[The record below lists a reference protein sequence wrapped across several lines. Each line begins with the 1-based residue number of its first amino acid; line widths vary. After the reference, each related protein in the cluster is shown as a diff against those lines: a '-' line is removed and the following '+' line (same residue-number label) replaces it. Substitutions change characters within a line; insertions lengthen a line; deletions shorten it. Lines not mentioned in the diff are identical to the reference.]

1 MIYNLTIKNIA
12 LINELILQFG
22 EGLNVLSGETGAGK
36 SIIVDS
42 MNLILGE
49 RADRELIRTGET
61 SARVEAVFYLD
72 NSALSDLF
80 EKYGILSA
88 DELIA
93 SRELTVDGRNTCRIN
108 GAAVNLA
115 TLKEFTDRIVD
126 LHGQHEHQYLL
137 QPKTHISF
145 VDGFGGGQ
153 IEQIKSGINGLYREY
168 KTLWRERELTGGSPE
183 ERARSIDLLR
193 FEIEEIEKAAV
204 KPGEEAGLKEEL
216 AAMLNAEKIAG
227 ALMGCHSALYA
238 EQDSVLSR
246 IMKISRELEG
256 VSSYSSKYASLSER
270 LGEIYYNLEDVAQEA
285 QKECESV
292 FYDQDRITEIQERL
306 DALFSLKRKYGGS
319 EETIAAYLDEAS
331 AKLEKLENSDRLL
344 AEIENKL
351 DSVKRKLYESYLS
364 LSGKRREV
372 SHELE
377 RLIETELTDLGMSA
391 SKFQVRFEELP
402 SFMDTVFSEN
412 GPDKIEFTISTNI
425 GEPLKPLSKIVSGG
439 EVSRIMLAFKNVL
452 ANSDSIS
459 TLIFDEIDTGI
470 SGNMAHVVAEK
481 LSKISRSKQVI
492 CVTHL
497 PQIAAIADKNYLIS
511 KNLRGGKMATQVESL
526 NDEGKIAEVSRL
538 SGGGD
543 SKISLGHASEMIE
556 KAKILKK
563 QIKKQIR

>member
-49 RADRELIRTGET
+49 RADRELIRSGET

-72 NSALSDLF
+72 NSSLGDLF
-80 EKYGILSA
+80 EKYGVVSA
-88 DELIA
+88 DELIC
-93 SRELTVDGRNTCRIN
+93 SRELTADGRNTCRIN

-145 VDGFGGGQ
+145 VDSFGGEQ
-153 IEQIKSGINGLYREY
+153 IEQIKNGISGLYREY
-168 KTLWRERELTGGSPE
+168 RTLLHERELIGGSPE
-183 ERARSIDLLR
+183 ERARSIDLFR
-193 FEIEEIEKAAV
+193 FETEEIEKAAV
-204 KPGEEAGLKEEL
+204 VPGEEAALKEEL

-227 ALMGCHSALYA
+227 ALSGCHSALYA
-238 EQDSVLSR
+238 EQDSVISR
-246 IMKISRELEG
+246 LAKISRELES
-256 VSSYSSKYASLSER
+256 VSSYSGKYASLAER
-270 LGEIYYNLEDVAQEA
+270 LGEVYYILEDVAEEA
-285 QKECESV
+285 QKECENVS
-292 FYDQDRITEIQERL
+292 YDQNRINEIQERL
-306 DALFSLKRKYGGS
+306 DVLFSLKRKYGGS
-319 EETIAAYLDEAS
+319 EESIAAYLEEAA

-344 AEIENKL
+344 AEIEKKL
-351 DSVKRKLYESYLS
+351 DSVKRKLYERYLS

-372 SHELE
+372 SRELE
-377 RLIETELTDLGMSA
+377 RLIQTELKDLGMSS
-391 SKFQVRFEELP
+391 SKFQVRAEEIP
-402 SFMDTVFSEN
+402 SYADTIFSEN

-481 LSKISRSKQVI
+481 LSKISRRKQVI

-497 PQIAAIADKNYLIS
+497 PQIAAIADSNYLIS
-511 KNLRGGKMATQVESL
+511 KNLRDGKMATQVESL
-526 NDEGKIAEVSRL
+526 SVEGKIAEVSRL

-543 SKISLGHASEMIE
+543 SNSSLNHASEMIE
-556 KAKILKK
+556 KANTLKK
-563 QIKKQIR
+563 QIR